1 MTAKVRSTLTL
12 LVVVP
17 LLLWSMAGMDV
28 TPARITSGFPKA
40 ATMLTDMFAHPDWEY
55 WPIVQ
60 QRLIESLQIAALGT
74 FLAGILAIPFGVLAA
89 RNLVRSPAPSGIG
102 KVLLNAIRTFPEIL
116 LAYAFIKGLGLGAF
130 AGVMAV
136 AIHSIGMLG
145 KLYAER
151 IENVDKGAIEALT
164 TTGATPISI
173 FRHCILPEVLPDFVS
188 FVLYRFDLNVRSASV
203 IGIVGAGGIGFILGL
218 QYQAANYPRLGLIVI
233 ATIVTVV
240 IVDTISAKIRKRLA

>member
-1 MTAKVRSTLTL
+1 
-12 LVVVP
+12 
-17 LLLWSMAGMDV
+17 
-28 TPARITSGFPKA
+28 
-40 ATMLTDMFAHPDWEY
+40 
-55 WPIVQ
+55 
-60 QRLIESLQIAALGT
+60 
-74 FLAGILAIPFGVLAA
+74 
-89 RNLVRSPAPSGIG
+89 
-102 KVLLNAIRTFPEIL
+102 
-116 LAYAFIKGLGLGAF
+116 
-130 AGVMAV
+130 MAV